1 MKKFKISTKTA
12 IAVYAMLAVVLS
24 SCEESRYPETPS
36 KFVVERI
43 ELNKTKGTSIYL
55 VRPIE
60 QKDLNMSKTWVPSLT
75 WVVDSVGKFNAG
87 DTLSFQHHH

>member
-24 SCEESRYPETPS
+24 SCEESKFPTTPS

-43 ELNKTKGTSIYL
+43 EPNKTNGTSIYL

-60 QKDLNMSKTWVPSLT
+60 KKDLNMSKTWF
-75 WVVDSVGKFNAG
+75 VDSVGRFNAG
-87 DTLSFQHHH
+87 DTLSFQHHR

>member
-1 MKKFKISTKTA
+1 MKKFKISTVAA

-24 SCEESRYPETPS
+24 SCEESRFPETAS

-43 ELNKTKGTSIYL
+43 EPNKTKGTSIYL

-60 QKDLNMSKTWVPSLT
+60 KKDLNMSKTWF
-75 WVVDSVGKFNAG
+75 VDSVGRFNAG
-87 DTLSFQHHH
+87 DTLSFQHYR

>member
-1 MKKFKISTKTA
+1 MKKLKFTTKTA

-24 SCEESRYPETPS
+24 SCEESTFPETPS

-43 ELNKTKGTSIYL
+43 EPNKTKGTSIYL

-60 QKDLNMSKTWVPSLT
+60 KKDLNMSKTWF
-75 WVVDSVGKFNAG
+75 VDSVGRFNAG
-87 DTLSFQHHH
+87 DTLSFQHYR